1 MSSKGKITFPGRR
14 SDEKVYLF
22 FRRHPLSFFGFS
34 LIGLV
39 MVVLPIVVLY
49 FVIDGGVLVLDGEF
63 DTKIMIA
70 LMSSYLLFVLGMMV
84 VAWMN
89 FYLDVY
95 IVTDKRLI
103 DIHQVGLFSRS
114 LSGVDLVDVE
124 DVKADVNGILATYFN
139 FGNVYVQTAGELQN
153 VEFTDVPE
161 PYKLARKVMDYH
173 EQAVREQR
181 AKAIKKATDEEK
193 QKETQ
198 SLSKSF
204 EEKEPN
210 NIGEEMDTNIKPK
223 STEIEEVRESEDIS
237 GKKKDFTSN
246 RELKEGEEVDL

>member
-1 MSSKGKITFPGRR
+1 
-14 SDEKVYLF
+14 
-22 FRRHPLSFFGFS
+22 
-34 LIGLV
+34 
-39 MVVLPIVVLY
+39 VLY

-193 QKETQ
+193 QKEIQ

-204 EEKEPN
+204 EGEEPN
-210 NIGEEMDTNIKPK
+210 NIGEEMNTNIKSK

-237 GKKKDFTSN
+237 GKKKDFTNN